1 MPAKKEGV
9 MSETEIPVDRLLT
22 VDEAAERMNVKPRFV
37 RRLIH
42 ERRIDVRH
50 LGKYVRIRESAVEA
64 FIEAGAVSAVPR
76 LRSRRQAA

>member
-1 MPAKKEGV
+1 

-22 VDEAAERMNVKPRFV
+22 VDEVAIRMNVNPRFV

-64 FIEAGAVSAVPR
+64 FIEAGAVPAVPR
-76 LRSRRQAA
+76 PRTRRRAA